1 MFELFGWLFKNLVYT
16 PQLNLLKVYYNITND
31 IGFGI
36 ILVAVTV
43 NLILWPVIV
52 KSYLSG
58 MKMRLIGPQTKS
70 IQEKY
75 KTEKS
80 DEPSVAMAKIQSMRG
95 ELKELYK
102 KHNISTGVM
111 FQVVFL
117 QLFFASGVFYLV
129 RDLSENKVLEGIYP
143 FLSANSQITFPKI
156 AFEFTSL
163 TNLDITKSS
172 SQYIILPI
180 ASLVLS
186 YLYGMYSFKWAPNA
200 KLPVLGKPKD
210 IIESEKD
217 KDKKDE
223 IPTIDT
229 EAIMRQQ
236 EFMVI
241 YILPFFSFLLNSSW
255 SAGLNLY
262 FATLSLFNLV
272 RQIVITQYYANHIN
286 QLIQDIKDSD
296 PELKDLKM
304 EDLKLESAGIG
315 SNVG

>member
-1 MFELFGWLFKNLVYT
+1 MFEIFGWLFKNLVYT
-16 PQLNLLKVYYNITND
+16 PQLNLLQIYYNLTHD

-36 ILVAVTV
+36 ILVAITV

-70 IQEKY
+70 IQAKY

-80 DEPSVAMAKIQSMRG
+80 DEPAVAMAKIQSMRG

-143 FLSANSQITFPKI
+143 FLSSNSQVTFPKI
-156 AFEFTSL
+156 AFEFTNF

-172 SQYIILPI
+172 SQYIILPL

-200 KLPVLGKPKD
+200 KLPVLGKV
-210 IIESEKD
+210 EK
-217 KDKKDE
+217 KEVKKDDE
-223 IPTIDT
+223 TPTIDT
-229 EAIMRQQ
+229 EAIMKQQ

-241 YILPFFSFLLNSSW
+241 YILPFFSFALNFSW

-286 QLIQDIKDSD
+286 QLIKDIKDSD
-296 PELKDLKM
+296 PELKDVNL
-304 EDLKLESAGIG
+304 EDLKLETAGIG